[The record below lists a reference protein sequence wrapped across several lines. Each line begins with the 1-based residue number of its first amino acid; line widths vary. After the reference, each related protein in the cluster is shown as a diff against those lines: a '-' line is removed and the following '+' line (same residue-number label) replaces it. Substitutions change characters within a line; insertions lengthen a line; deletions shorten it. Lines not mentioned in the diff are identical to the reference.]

1 MNVFGVPLF
10 LGNLHR
16 VIIWNHKKSIKIIN
30 PDQRSDLDP
39 TRNHPKPNPS
49 IPFHIYPVP
58 VLCPQNVAWQLNELM
73 VDPWWHLSRHA
84 RSTAVD
90 GRFHRENLLN
100 PLFQN
105 GNWGSIFKDLFK
117 DLPVLKNINHG
128 DPLGMGKVPCEKMF
142 KGSYCHGGR
151 SWICLSSKG
160 AAWFPFREA
169 ERKAD
174 EKLPFEDKL
183 QTFYQ
188 MAPRIC
194 GKPNAI
200 NIPSPQSW

>member
-151 SWICLSSKG
+151 S
-160 AAWFPFREA
+160 
-169 ERKAD
+169 
-174 EKLPFEDKL
+174 
-183 QTFYQ
+183 
-188 MAPRIC
+188 
-194 GKPNAI
+194 
-200 NIPSPQSW
+200 